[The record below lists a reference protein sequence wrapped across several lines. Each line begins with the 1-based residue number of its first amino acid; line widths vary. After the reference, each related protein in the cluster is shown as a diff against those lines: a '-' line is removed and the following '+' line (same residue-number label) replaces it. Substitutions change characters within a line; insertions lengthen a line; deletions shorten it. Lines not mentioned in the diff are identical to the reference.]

1 MIQAANVDKCE
12 RIRKTL
18 GDQLIGLAWGALA
31 TGVVVHKHHACAPVL
46 EGFLD
51 DLAGVARTAVDGPA
65 EKLHDSDQAVTVV
78 QLA

>member
-1 MIQAANVDKCE
+1 MIQAANVEKRE

-31 TGVVVHKHHACAPVL
+31 TGVVVHKHHTRGLVF

-51 DLAGVARTAVDGPA
+51 DLAGVARTAVDLSLIHISEP
-65 EKLHDSDQAVTVV
+65 TRPY
-78 QLA
+78 